1 MSSAKKVKAKPAIWR
16 LSVSALSEL
25 TVRRV
30 VAENRL
36 LIIPTS
42 DKSWHDDVNKASYTD
57 LVLVLFEA
65 DWCGPCK
72 LLKAVV
78 ETVAEK
84 HPEVHVHSYD
94 VDTEKDQTVMF
105 HIDGIPTMMLF
116 KAGCRAET
124 LTGYQSVDVLERHLA
139 KHLVKP
145 A

>member
-1 MSSAKKVKAKPAIWR
+1 M
-16 LSVSALSEL
+16 
-25 TVRRV
+25 
-30 VAENRL
+30 AEKRL

-42 DKSWHDDVNKASYTD
+42 DKSWHDDVNTASYTD
-57 LVLVLFEA
+57 LVLVFFEA

-72 LLKAVV
+72 QLKAMV

-94 VDTEKDQTVMF
+94 VDAEKDQSSLF
-105 HIDGIPTMMLF
+105 HVDGIPTLMLF

-124 LTGYQSVDVLERHLA
+124 LTGYQSVDMIEQMLA